1 MDVGWNV
8 GDVTPMPGGV
18 TLRLFREPY
27 TSYLPGIET
36 DGAYG
41 NDLKD
46 AIHNYLFLLKEK
58 QGTGGP

>member
-1 MDVGWNV
+1 MDVGWIV

-18 TLRLFREPY
+18 PLRLFREPY

-41 NDLKD
+41 NDLND
-46 AIHNYLFLLKEK
+46 AVRH
-58 QGTGGP
+58 